1 MANKRPEAQ
10 RRRARVIGLAG
21 ACITRILLLLSLA
34 WLAKLTAP
42 LFHLG
47 DWGVSGRDI
56 ILIGGGLFLPGKSA
70 LEIHD
75 SVEGAAE
82 HAADSLVGKL
92 PKVLFTRVIF
102 QRSEETRVGNEF
114 GRHLICG

>member
-1 MANKRPEAQ
+1 MIRRPPRSTLTYTLFPYTTLFQ
-10 RRRARVIGLAG
+10 SG
-21 ACITRILLLLSLA
+21 

-56 ILIGGGLFLPGKSA
+56 ILIGGGLFLLGKSA
-70 LEIHD
+70 LEIHE

-82 HAADSLVGKL
+82 HASDNLVGKIA
-92 PKVLFTRVIF
+92 KVSFAAVIVQIMILDIVF
-102 QRSEETRVGNEF
+102 SLDSEI
-114 GRHLICG
+114 GRASCRERGGQDV

>member
-47 DWGVSGRDI
+47 DGGVSGRDI
-56 ILIGGGLFLPGKSA
+56 ILIGGGLFLFGKSA
-70 LEIHD
+70 LEIHE

-82 HAADSLVGKL
+82 QASDNLVGTIYQVSFAADILPIMIFDSGFSLDDGQGV
-92 PKVLFTRVIF
+92 
-102 QRSEETRVGNEF
+102 
-114 GRHLICG
+114 

>member
-56 ILIGGGLFLPGKSA
+56 ILIGGGLFLLGKSA
-70 LEIHD
+70 LEIHE

-82 HAADSLVGKL
+82 HASDNLVG
-92 PKVLFTRVIF
+92 
-102 QRSEETRVGNEF
+102 RSEERRVGKVCQYE
-114 GRHLICG
+114 

>member
-56 ILIGGGLFLPGKSA
+56 ILIGGGLFLLGKSA
-70 LEIHD
+70 LEIHEP
-75 SVEGAAE
+75 VEGAAE
-82 HAADSLVGKL
+82 HASDNLVGKIA
-92 PKVLFTRVIF
+92 KVSFPAVLVDRKSP
-102 QRSEETRVGNEF
+102 RLNSS
-114 GRHLICG
+114 HYSAPLMP